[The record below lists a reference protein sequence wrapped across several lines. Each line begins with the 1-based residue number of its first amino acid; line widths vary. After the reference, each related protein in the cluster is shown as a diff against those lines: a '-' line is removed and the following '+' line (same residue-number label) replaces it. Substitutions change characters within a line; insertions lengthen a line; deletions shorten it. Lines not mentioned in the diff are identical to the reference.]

1 MYMKPLVLWRGSI
14 PSWKGGLD
22 PGMDPDSISTV
33 PFGLLDV
40 CKALTFATMSTL
52 FLPLEKSFG
61 RTLDTIALAEDGKA
75 RRDGNLMPGVLTLS
89 ITGAVECILSRIGNL
104 YCALR
109 LCKEIILRMRLVESC
124 KYPA

>member
-22 PGMDPDSISTV
+22 PGMDPDSIPTV

-61 RTLDTIALAEDGKA
+61 RTLDMIALAEDGKA
-75 RRDGNLMPGVLTLS
+75 RRDGT
-89 ITGAVECILSRIGNL
+89 
-104 YCALR
+104 
-109 LCKEIILRMRLVESC
+109 
-124 KYPA
+124 